1 MGAEYMAKRI
11 LVVEDER
18 SIQELILYNIKKE
31 GYEVLAASDGRAALE
46 MLARESIDLVVLD
59 LMLPELDGVEVCKH
73 IRQKFGYSI
82 YVLMLTAKGEEID
95 RILGIEVGA
104 DDYMVKPFSPRELLV
119 RIKAA
124 FRRSSTPIKQG
135 TSKLVIGDLKVD
147 RDQYSCEFQG
157 VSLEFTPKQFALL
170 VYLME
175 NKGKVCTREELLT
188 AVWGFDYYGDTRT
201 VDVHISQLRH
211 RLAEV
216 AGDKNIPIQT
226 LRGVGYRFRSDG

>member
-1 MGAEYMAKRI
+1 MAKRI
-11 LVVEDER
+11 LVVEDEK
-18 SIQELILYNIKKE
+18 SILELILFNIKRE
-31 GYEVLAASDGRAALE
+31 GYEAFTASDGREAVKVLDQE
-46 MLARESIDLVVLD
+46 NIDLVVLD

-73 IRQKFGYSI
+73 IRQKYGYSV

-124 FRRSSTPIKQG
+124 FRRGDAKPGASLITMG
-135 TSKLVIGDLKVD
+135 GDLKID
-147 RDQYSCEFQG
+147 KDQYRCEYKG
-157 VSLEFTPKQFALL
+157 VSMEFTPKQFALL
-170 VYLME
+170 MYLAE
-175 NKGKVCTREELLT
+175 NRGKVCTREELLS
-188 AVWGFDYYGDTRT
+188 AIWGFDYYGDSRT

-216 AGDKNIPIQT
+216 AGYEDIPIQT